1 MLKAKIV
8 LTGGPCAGKTTA
20 LSKIEEHLEEYGYK
34 VMVVSESATE
44 LIKGGIRPFGE
55 HKLDLDYF
63 QTLMVKYQLDK
74 EKVYEMAANSLSDDV
89 VIIYD
94 RGVIDNK
101 AYINQ
106 SKFDEILSSY
116 GLKELSL
123 MDNYDMVLHL
133 VTAAD
138 GAENFYT
145 LGNNSARTET
155 VDEAKALDSKTV
167 NAWLG
172 HSNLKIID
180 NSTNFEDKLK
190 RVLDSINNL
199 LGLPKTSKKQIKF
212 LVDLDRSDLSKLD
225 SEKIH
230 IEQYYLDTDN
240 EVRLR
245 KRTLKGDSTYYYTE
259 QIKGM
264 DGVSTVLIDKK
275 ITEKDFHKKLLTSN
289 GFSRIEKDRYSFVYN
304 KKYYRLDIMDG
315 YGLLEVDG
323 EEKIELPDFLHIL
336 DEVTNNP
343 NYQNKNLAK
352 SKKEK
357 VKVLEKK

>member
-20 LSKIEEHLEEYGYK
+20 LSKIEEHLEECGYK

-55 HKLDLDYF
+55 SKLDFDYF

-74 EKVYEMAANSLSDDV
+74 EKIYEMAANSLSDDV

-106 SKFDEILSSY
+106 NKFDEILDSY

-155 VDEAKALDSKTV
+155 EEEAKVLDNKTV

-180 NSTNFEDKLK
+180 NSTNFDDKLK
-190 RVLDSINNL
+190 RVLNSINNL
-199 LGLPKTSKKQIKF
+199 LGLPKSSKKERKF
-212 LVDLDRSDLSKLD
+212 LVDLDRSDLSMID
-225 SEKIH
+225 SERIH
-230 IEQYYLDTDN
+230 IEQYYLDTNN

-259 QIKGM
+259 QIKGK

-275 ITEKDFHKKLLTSN
+275 ITEKDFHKKLLASN

-304 KKYYRLDIMDG
+304 KKCYKLDIIDG
-315 YGLLEVDG
+315 YGILEADG
-323 EEKIELPDFLHIL
+323 TGNIELPNFLHIL

-343 NYQNKNLAK
+343 NYQNKSIAVN
-352 SKKEK
+352 KKEK
-357 VKVLEKK
+357 AKVFIKK